1 MRPEE
6 WRLRRCFAAWA
17 VGDIVVGDI
26 VVGDIVVGA
35 LPVVGSSSLGWA
47 ACLVVRR
54 RTAAVAR
61 RCTEEKPF

>member
-17 VGDIVVGDI
+17 VGDI